1 MKHPTRP
8 FRNGLVQMNRNGMKP
23 GFQKAKMLETAR
35 RLFWEKGYNATSMRE
50 IAISYGCRAANIYNF
65 FSDKEEILF
74 EVLREEM
81 EQIIHP
87 IKHLE
92 EDDHTSP
99 VDQLKFV
106 VESHLK
112 VTLSY
117 RRSSGLLFDVAL
129 DSLSPAKRKT
139 IIDFRDTYDRII
151 RKVIRRGIDTGY
163 FPEVD
168 VRLAGFMIASMITRT
183 RIWFHPKKGVTV
195 SELADFISQFAFN
208 GLRASETEGRRSLSK
223 RLPRPETIAY

>member
-1 MKHPTRP
+1 
-8 FRNGLVQMNRNGMKP
+8 MNRNGVKP
-23 GFQKAKMLETAR
+23 GFQKAKMLEAAR

-50 IAISYGCRAANIYNF
+50 IAIAYGCRPANIYNF

-81 EQIIHP
+81 EQIINP

-92 EDDHTSP
+92 EDDGSSP
-99 VDQLKFV
+99 IEQLKFII
-106 VESHLK
+106 ESHLK

-117 RRSSGLLFDVAL
+117 RRSAKLLFDIAL
-129 DSLSPAKRKT
+129 DSLSPDKRKK
-139 IIDFRDTYDRII
+139 IVDFRDTYDRII
-151 RKVIRRGIDTGY
+151 RKVIHRGIDMGH

-183 RIWFHPKKGVTV
+183 RIWFHSKKGVSV
-195 SELADFISQFAFN
+195 SELADFISEFAFN
-208 GLRASETEGRRSLSK
+208 GLRGSLARGSGS
-223 RLPRPETIAY
+223 

>member
-1 MKHPTRP
+1 
-8 FRNGLVQMNRNGMKP
+8 
-23 GFQKAKMLETAR
+23 MLETAR

-50 IAISYGCRAANIYNF
+50 IAISYGCRPANIYNF

-92 EDDHTSP
+92 KDDDTSP
-99 VDQLKFV
+99 IEQLRFII
-106 VESHLK
+106 ESHLK

-117 RRSSGLLFDVAL
+117 RRSSKLLFDVAL
-129 DSLSPAKRKT
+129 DSLSPDKRKK

-151 RKVIRRGIDTGY
+151 RKVIRRGIDNGY
-163 FPEVD
+163 LPEVD

-183 RIWFHPKKGVTV
+183 RIWFHPKKGVSV
-195 SELADFISQFAFN
+195 SELADFIFKFAFN
-208 GLRASETEGRRSLSK
+208 GLRGEETRG
-223 RLPRPETIAY
+223 

>member
-1 MKHPTRP
+1 
-8 FRNGLVQMNRNGMKP
+8 MNRTRVKP
-23 GFQKAKMLETAR
+23 GFQKAKMLEAAR

-50 IAISYGCRAANIYNF
+50 IAIAYGCRPANIYNF

-81 EQIIHP
+81 EQIINP

-92 EDDHTSP
+92 EDDGSSP
-99 VDQLKFV
+99 IEQLKFII
-106 VESHLK
+106 ESHLK

-117 RRSSGLLFDVAL
+117 RRSAKLLFDVAL
-129 DSLSPAKRKT
+129 DSLSPDKRKK
-139 IIDFRDTYDRII
+139 IVDFRDTYDRII
-151 RKVIRRGIDTGY
+151 RKVIHRGIDTRH

-183 RIWFHPKKGVTV
+183 RIWFHPKKGVSV
-195 SELADFISQFAFN
+195 SELSDFIFDFAFN
-208 GLRASETEGRRSLSK
+208 GLRGSGAQGPKEADLNPHVG
-223 RLPRPETIAY
+223 

>member
-1 MKHPTRP
+1 MK
-8 FRNGLVQMNRNGMKP
+8 RNGVKS
-23 GFQKAKMLETAR
+23 GFQKAEMLKAAR

-50 IAISYGCRAANIYNF
+50 IAIAYGCRAANIYNF

-92 EDDHTSP
+92 EDDGSSP
-99 VDQLKFV
+99 IEQLRFV
-106 VESHLK
+106 IESHLK

-129 DSLSPAKRKT
+129 DSLSPDKRKM

-151 RKVIRRGIDTGY
+151 RKVIHRGIDTGY
-163 FPEVD
+163 FPKLD

-183 RIWFHPKKGVTV
+183 RIWFHPKKGVSV
-195 SELADFISQFAFN
+195 SELAEFMSQFAFN
-208 GLRASETEGRRSLSK
+208 GLRGQGPAVFK
-223 RLPRPETIAY
+223 

>member
-1 MKHPTRP
+1 
-8 FRNGLVQMNRNGMKP
+8 MNRSVVKP

-50 IAISYGCRAANIYNF
+50 IAIVYGCRPANIYNF
-65 FSDKEEILF
+65 FFDKEEILF

-81 EQIIHP
+81 ERIIHP

-92 EDDHTSP
+92 EDNDTSP
-99 VDQLKFV
+99 IEQLRHV
-106 VESHLK
+106 IESHLK

-117 RRSSGLLFDVAL
+117 RRSSKLLFDVAL
-129 DSLSPAKRKT
+129 DSLSTDKRKI
-139 IIDFRDTYDRII
+139 IIDFRDNYDRII
-151 RKVIRRGIDTGY
+151 RKVIRRGIDSGY

-183 RIWFHPKKGVTV
+183 RIWFHPKKGVSV
-195 SELADFISQFAFN
+195 GELADFIFDFVFN
-208 GLRASETEGRRSLSK
+208 GLRGSGTRGRRSSSK
-223 RLPRPETIAY
+223 R

>member
-1 MKHPTRP
+1 MQPRLSENDLIQMTRGKI
-8 FRNGLVQMNRNGMKP
+8 RP

-50 IAISYGCRAANIYNF
+50 IAVSYGCRPANIYNF

-81 EQIIHP
+81 EQIINP

-92 EDDHTSP
+92 KDDGTSP
-99 VDQLKFV
+99 IEQLKFII
-106 VESHLK
+106 ESHLK

-117 RRSSGLLFDVAL
+117 RRSAKTLFDVAL
-129 DSLSPAKRKT
+129 DSLSPDKRKK

-151 RKVIRRGIDTGY
+151 RKVIRRGIDSG
-163 FPEVD
+163 FLPEVD

-183 RIWFHPKKGVTV
+183 RIWFHPKKGVSVNDLT
-195 SELADFISQFAFN
+195 DFIFKFAFQ
-208 GLRASETEGRRSLSK
+208 GLGGDGTKDWDNTTFLATK
-223 RLPRPETIAY
+223 

>member
-1 MKHPTRP
+1 
-8 FRNGLVQMNRNGMKP
+8 MNSARVKP

-35 RLFWEKGYNATSMRE
+35 RLFWEKGYNTTSMRE
-50 IAISYGCRAANIYNF
+50 IALSYGCRAANIYNF

-81 EQIIHP
+81 EQIIRP

-99 VDQLKFV
+99 IEQLRFV
-106 VESHLK
+106 IESHLK

-117 RRSSGLLFDVAL
+117 RRSSKLLFDVAL
-129 DSLSPAKRKT
+129 DGLSPSKRKI

-151 RKVIRRGIDTGY
+151 RKVIHRGIDAGY
-163 FPEVD
+163 FPKVD

-183 RIWFHPKKGVTV
+183 RIWFHPKKGVSV
-195 SELADFISQFAFN
+195 SELADFIFDFACN
-208 GLRASETEGRRSLSK
+208 GLRDSGTRGRGSSPRRLS
-223 RLPRPETIAY
+223 

>member
-1 MKHPTRP
+1 
-8 FRNGLVQMNRNGMKP
+8 MNRNGVKP

-50 IAISYGCRAANIYNF
+50 IAISYGCRPANIYNF

-81 EQIIHP
+81 EQIINP

-92 EDDHTSP
+92 EDDGTSP
-99 VDQLKFV
+99 IEQLKFII
-106 VESHLK
+106 ESHLK

-117 RRSSGLLFDVAL
+117 RRSAKLLFDVAL
-129 DSLSPAKRKT
+129 DSLSPNKRKK
-139 IIDFRDTYDRII
+139 IVDFRDTYDRII

-163 FPEVD
+163 LPEVD

-183 RIWFHPKKGVTV
+183 RIWFHPKKGVSV
-195 SELADFISQFAFN
+195 SELTDFISKFTFN
-208 GLRASETEGRRSLSK
+208 GLEGSRTSGR
-223 RLPRPETIAY
+223 EF

>member
-1 MKHPTRP
+1 MVKAR
-8 FRNGLVQMNRNGMKP
+8 LKP

-50 IAISYGCRAANIYNF
+50 IAIAYGCRPANFYNF
-65 FSDKEEILF
+65 FCDKEEILF

-81 EQIIHP
+81 EQIIQP

-92 EDDHTSP
+92 EDDGCSP
-99 VDQLKFV
+99 IDQLRFII
-106 VESHLK
+106 ESHLK

-117 RRSSGLLFDVAL
+117 RRSAKLLFDVAL
-129 DSLSPAKRKT
+129 DSLSPDKRKK

-151 RKVIRRGIDTGY
+151 RKVIRRGIDTRY
-163 FPEVD
+163 LPEVD

-183 RIWFHPKKGVTV
+183 RIWFHPKKGISVN
-195 SELADFISQFAFN
+195 ELADFIFQFALH
-208 GLRASETEGRRSLSK
+208 GLRGSWTSGRGFRSRRSS
-223 RLPRPETIAY
+223 

>member
-1 MKHPTRP
+1 
-8 FRNGLVQMNRNGMKP
+8 MNRNGVKP

-50 IAISYGCRAANIYNF
+50 IAIAYGCQPANIYNF

-81 EQIIHP
+81 EQIINP

-92 EDDHTSP
+92 EDDGTSP
-99 VDQLKFV
+99 IEQLKFII
-106 VESHLK
+106 ESHLR

-117 RRSSGLLFDVAL
+117 RRSAKLLFDVAL
-129 DSLSPAKRKT
+129 DSLSHDRRKK
-139 IIDFRDTYDRII
+139 IVDFRDTYDRII
-151 RKVIRRGIDTGY
+151 RKVIRRGIDAGY
-163 FPEVD
+163 LPEVD

-183 RIWFHPKKGVTV
+183 RIWFHPKKGVSV
-195 SELADFISQFAFN
+195 SELTDFISEFAFN
-208 GLRASETEGRRSLSK
+208 GLRGSDARGRGF
-223 RLPRPETIAY
+223 

>member
-1 MKHPTRP
+1 
-8 FRNGLVQMNRNGMKP
+8 MNSAKVKP

-50 IAISYGCRAANIYNF
+50 IALSYGCRAANIYNF

-81 EQIIHP
+81 EQIIRP

-92 EDDHTSP
+92 EDDGSSP
-99 VDQLKFV
+99 IEQLRFV
-106 VESHLK
+106 IESHLK

-129 DSLSPAKRKT
+129 DGLSPVKRKT

-151 RKVIRRGIDTGY
+151 RKVIRRGIDNGY

-183 RIWFHPKKGVTV
+183 RIWFHPKKGVSV
-195 SELADFISQFAFN
+195 SELANFISQFALN
-208 GLRASETEGRRSLSK
+208 GLKGHSQEVLR
-223 RLPRPETIAY
+223 

>member
-1 MKHPTRP
+1 MTP
-8 FRNGLVQMNRNGMKP
+8 FLVKGLVRMKSARVKP
-23 GFQKAKMLETAR
+23 GFQKAKMLEAAR

-50 IAISYGCRAANIYNF
+50 IAIAYGCRAANLYNF

-81 EQIIHP
+81 EQIIRP

-92 EDDHTSP
+92 EDDGSSP
-99 VDQLKFV
+99 LEQLRFV
-106 VESHLK
+106 IESHLK

-129 DSLSPAKRKT
+129 DGLSPAKRKT

-151 RKVIRRGIDTGY
+151 RKVIRRGIASGY

-183 RIWFHPKKGVTV
+183 RIWFHPKKGVSV
-195 SELADFISQFAFN
+195 SELADFISQFSFN
-208 GLRASETEGRRSLSK
+208 GLRSQG
-223 RLPRPETIAY
+223 PEVLK